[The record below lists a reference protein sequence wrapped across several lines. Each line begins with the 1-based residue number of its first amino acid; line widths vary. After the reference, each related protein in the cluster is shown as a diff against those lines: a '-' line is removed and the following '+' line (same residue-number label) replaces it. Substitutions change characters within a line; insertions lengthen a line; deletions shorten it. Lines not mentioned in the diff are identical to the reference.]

1 LTRIQKGWIHPEK
14 LGRTWIKQVVPRTRP
29 GTDPSNNKMQIG
41 IPETL
46 AATGQETGWCWGAP
60 GIHRE
65 WADWALVRA
74 LGGFLAVGEDWGLTR
89 DVVEWGGFL
98 GIWMKLCGCFSYT
111 LHQKRSTNTP
121 DLNLFVPG
129 TQQVWPG
136 IFFIPSQIKSKSHLF
151 YVS

>member
-1 LTRIQKGWIHPEK
+1 
-14 LGRTWIKQVVPRTRP
+14 
-29 GTDPSNNKMQIG
+29 MQIG

-89 DVVEWGGFL
+89 DVVEWGGFFGDL
-98 GIWMKLCGCFSYT
+98 DETMRLFFLYSAPKEIDKYT
-111 LHQKRSTNTP
+111 
-121 DLNLFVPG
+121 
-129 TQQVWPG
+129 
-136 IFFIPSQIKSKSHLF
+136 
-151 YVS
+151 